1 MVTHPQVSMIYPRLM
16 DLKIGFYWGN
26 PNAFSGLQILGVYPL
41 NFSPY
46 TALMYIYIYIYIY
59 GR

>member
-1 MVTHPQVSMIYPRLM
+1 MVTHPQVSMIYPRVM
-16 DLKIGFYWGN
+16 DLKIGFSWAN

-46 TALMYIYIYIYIY
+46 TALIYTY